1 MYVIPY
7 QKDILWTSLRVHF
20 NNSIQPLMM
29 LMKAIRERSLI
40 NGLEMLFNHY
50 RRKSKN
56 KKGLF
61 YSPFCVRE
69 SQWHVR
75 SDRRLRNSQFIYVTV
90 CPRAMYMTDG
100 GWLFP
105 SNPRRVLTVTSS

>member
-1 MYVIPY
+1 MIGVRKR
-7 QKDILWTSLRVHF
+7 QAIL
-20 NNSIQPLMM
+20 
-29 LMKAIRERSLI
+29 
-40 NGLEMLFNHY
+40 
-50 RRKSKN
+50 
-56 KKGLF
+56 
-61 YSPFCVRE
+61 SPAFCVRE
-69 SQWHVR
+69 SQRHVR